1 MDPQLEDAFG
11 LYQRCISSGV
21 VEYLQKQAR
30 VKVRRCIYT
39 TQVVIW
45 LMIVQRLQPRGT
57 LATGVEA
64 LLAGAADSLLSRCGR
79 AQQKR
84 ISRRTGG
91 YSHARQRLPKL
102 LCRQV
107 AGELVRRLR
116 EILSPGATRP
126 SYLLDGSSL
135 ELEASPSLRKA
146 YPPAE
151 NQHGQAHWP
160 VLRVVVLHD
169 LETGLA
175 EEPRWGAM
183 YGAEAVSEQRLAEK
197 AMDAL
202 APDSIVVGDR
212 NFGVFSIAWG
222 AHQRGLAVVTRLTR
236 ERARKLAGGPIGEE
250 GEQPV
255 KWIASRF
262 DGRRQGGIAEGA
274 SVEGRLMAALI
285 GRGKSK
291 EWLYLFTTL
300 ALPREEVLALYGK
313 RWRIETDLRSLKRTV
328 RLHHVAA
335 QNESMMEKEL
345 LTAVTAYNLVRAVI
359 ALAARRHNLSP
370 RQLSFTFVLN
380 VVNAAWN
387 RLQSA
392 SDADAYQREVF
403 SLLDAA
409 AQGIHPKR
417 RKPRS
422 YPRAVWHRRH
432 SFPTRK
438 DGAHEIT

>member
-1 MDPQLEDAFG
+1 MEQRWEDAFG

-30 VKVRRCIYT
+30 VKVRRSIYT
-39 TQVVIW
+39 AQVVIW
-45 LMIVQRLQPRGT
+45 LMILQRLQPRGT

-64 LLAGAADSLLSRCGR
+64 LLAGAADLLLSRCGR

-107 AGELVRRLR
+107 ATELVTRLR
-116 EILSPGATRP
+116 EILDPGARRS

-151 NQHGQAHWP
+151 NQHGRAHWP
-160 VLRVVVLHD
+160 VLRIVVLHE

-175 EEPRWGAM
+175 EEPRWGPM
-183 YGAEAVSEQRLAEK
+183 YGAEAVSEQGLAHQ

-212 NFGVFSIAWG
+212 NFGVFSVAWG
-222 AHQRGLAVVTRLTR
+222 AHQRGLAVVTRLTG
-236 ERARKLAGGPIGEE
+236 ERARQLVGGPIGEA
-250 GEQPV
+250 GEQLV
-255 KWIASRF
+255 RWTASRF
-262 DGRRQGGIAEGA
+262 DGRRQGGIPEGA
-274 SVEGRLMAALI
+274 SVEGRLLAARV
-285 GRGKSK
+285 GRGKSQ

-300 ALPREEVLALYGK
+300 TRPRDEVLALYGK
-313 RWRIETDLRSLKRTV
+313 RWRIETDLRSLKTTV

-335 QNESMMEKEL
+335 RNESMMEKEL
-345 LTAVTAYNLVRAVI
+345 LTAVAAYNLVRAVM
-359 ALAARRHNLSP
+359 ALAARRHHLSP

-380 VVNAAWN
+380 VVNASWH

-409 AQGIHPKR
+409 AQGIHPTR

-432 SFPTRK
+432 TYPARK
-438 DGAHEIT
+438 DGANEIT